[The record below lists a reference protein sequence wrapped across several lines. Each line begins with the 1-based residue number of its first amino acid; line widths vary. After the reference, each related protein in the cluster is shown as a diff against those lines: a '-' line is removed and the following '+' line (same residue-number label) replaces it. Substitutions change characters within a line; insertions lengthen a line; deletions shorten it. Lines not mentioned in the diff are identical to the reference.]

1 MSHGPIESVTAAEPR
16 RIALWAVPR
25 SVSTAFERV
34 FIERDDA
41 EVLHEPFSH
50 AYYHGPERQS
60 DRFDLVEPQPEH
72 AYEAV
77 IADVLAPREAP
88 IVFVKDMAYQAQPVD
103 APGFF
108 ARFTN
113 TFLIREPAE
122 ALLSLHRMWPDF
134 TFEEAGFAQ
143 QAQLFEFVTDV
154 LAQPAV
160 VVDAT
165 DFRCDPERTMAAY
178 CAAVGIEHRDD
189 ALSWNAG
196 TVPEWQGWAEWHRDA
211 EQSSG
216 VLPPAAAPLP
226 DALPARVQH
235 MVELCRPHYERLY
248 AERLGAET

>member
-1 MSHGPIESVTAAEPR
+1 MSQGPIPSATAAEPR

-60 DRFDLVEPQPEH
+60 DRFEAVKPQPEH

-77 IADVLAPREAP
+77 MAEALAARETPVL
-88 IVFVKDMAYQAQPVD
+88 FMKDMAYQVRPIED
-103 APGFF
+103 PRFF
-108 ARFTN
+108 AEFTN
-113 TFLIREPAE
+113 TFLIREPQE
-122 ALLSLHRMWPDF
+122 TLLSLHRIWPDF
-134 TFEEAGFAQ
+134 TFEEAGFVE
-143 QAQLFEFVTDV
+143 QAQLFELVTDA

-165 DFRCDPERTMAAY
+165 DFRRDPERTMAAY
-178 CAAVGIEHRDD
+178 CAAVGIEHRED
-189 ALSWNAG
+189 ALSWEAG
-196 TVPEWQGWAEWHRDA
+196 AVPEWQNWADWHREA

-216 VLPPAAAPLP
+216 ILPPAPDGAA
-226 DALPARVQH
+226 DQLPAHVQA
-235 MVELCRPHYERLY
+235 MVEMCRPHYQRLH
-248 AERLGAET
+248 AERLAV

>member
-1 MSHGPIESVTAAEPR
+1 MSQGSIRSATAAEPR

-60 DRFDLVEPQPEH
+60 DRFEAVGPQPEH

-77 IADVLAPREAP
+77 KAEALAPRDMP
-88 IVFVKDMAYQAQPVD
+88 ILFIKDMAYQARPIED
-103 APGFF
+103 PRFF
-108 ARFTN
+108 AEFTN
-113 TFLIREPAE
+113 TFLIREPEE

-134 TFEEAGFAQ
+134 TLEEAGYAP
-143 QAQLFEFVTDV
+143 QAQLFELVTDT

-165 DFRCDPERTMAAY
+165 DLRREPERTMAAY
-178 CAAVGIEHRDD
+178 CAAVGIEHRED
-189 ALSWNAG
+189 ALSWEAG
-196 TVPEWQGWAEWHRDA
+196 AVPEWQSWAEWHRDA
-211 EQSSG
+211 AQSSG
-216 VLPPAAAPLP
+216 ILPPAPDGAAEQ
-226 DALPARVQH
+226 LPARVQA
-235 MVELCRPHYERLY
+235 MVEMCRPHYQRLY
-248 AERLGAET
+248 AERLTL